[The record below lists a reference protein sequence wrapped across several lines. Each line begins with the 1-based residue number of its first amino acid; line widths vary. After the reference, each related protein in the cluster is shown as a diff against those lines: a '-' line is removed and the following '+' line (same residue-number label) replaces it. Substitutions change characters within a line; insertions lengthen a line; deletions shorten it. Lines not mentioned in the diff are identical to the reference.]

1 MGKGN
6 ASRPDKP
13 KDAGG
18 TALSTK
24 YRTLLGCTVT
34 IAVVAVVLAA
44 VALFSGY
51 TGGNNPSTA
60 DTSVPAVQQQ
70 EDGSQ
75 EEQEAT
81 CPHDWTIT
89 YETIHHDA
97 VTHTETVEPVYENQ
111 TTYHTV
117 CNECG
122 EVIDG
127 TAAQHIRDTGHSGY
141 STNVPITNEVLVSE
155 GYTHEVTD
163 TPAYDETVASEM
175 VCTLCGATRPVTDTA
190 NAS

>member
-1 MGKGN
+1 MSKGN
-6 ASRPDKP
+6 APRPDKP
-13 KDAGG
+13 KDSGG
-18 TALSTK
+18 TAMSTK
-24 YRTLLGCTVT
+24 YRTMLGCTVT
-34 IAVVAVVLAA
+34 IAVVAVIVAVILAA
-44 VALFSGY
+44 VALLS
-51 TGGNNPSTA
+51 NNPSPA

-70 EDGSQ
+70 EDGS
-75 EEQEAT
+75 EQEAT

-89 YETIHHDA
+89 YETIHHAA

-175 VCTLCGATRPVTDTA
+175 VCTLCGETRPVTDTA